1 MTVRETAAMIAG
13 MAPELDPRR
22 WAFVAVTP
30 ERAPELLGAAL
41 GTFREAEGVS
51 AIVPAELVA
60 HAPVFARIVLTV
72 QSDLEGVGLTAA
84 VSTALAGA
92 GIACNVVAALHH
104 DHLFVPADRAGEALA
119 ILQALAS
126 GATTGD

>member
-1 MTVRETAAMIAG
+1 MTVSDTRAMIAG

-30 ERAPELLGAAL
+30 DRAPELLGAAL
-41 GTFREAEGVS
+41 GTFRESEGVS
-51 AIVPAELVA
+51 AIVPADVA
-60 HAPVFARIVLTV
+60 DGQPAFARIVLTV

-84 VSTALAGA
+84 VAGALAGS

-104 DHLFVPADRAGEALA
+104 DHLFVPADRASEALSV
-119 ILQALAS
+119 LQALAAS
-126 GATTGD
+126 ATTGG

>member
-1 MTVRETAAMIAG
+1 MRVRDTQAMIAG

-30 ERAPELLGAAL
+30 DRAPELLGAAL
-41 GTFREAEGVS
+41 GTFREAEAVS
-51 AIVPAELVA
+51 AIVPAELDED
-60 HAPVFARIVLTV
+60 APVFARIVLTV

-84 VSTALAGA
+84 VATALAGA

-104 DHLFVPADRAGEALA
+104 DHLFVPADRADEALA
-119 ILQALAS
+119 ILQALAA
-126 GATTGD
+126 GATTGA